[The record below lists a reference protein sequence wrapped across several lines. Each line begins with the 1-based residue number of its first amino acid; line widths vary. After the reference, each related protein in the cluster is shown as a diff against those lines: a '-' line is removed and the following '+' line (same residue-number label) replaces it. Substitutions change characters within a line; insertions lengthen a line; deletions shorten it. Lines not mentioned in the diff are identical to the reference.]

1 MQALESYYYPSN
13 IGLHTVREERG
24 RGREGR
30 GGGGEEGEGN
40 RGMDFFG
47 CPVKF
52 ISKYKLF
59 SSSLLQR
66 KLLKFLVCLTNKF
79 VLRLKR

>member
-30 GGGGEEGEGN
+30 GGGGEEGEGGREGEGN

-52 ISKYKLF
+52 ISKYK
-59 SSSLLQR
+59 
-66 KLLKFLVCLTNKF
+66 
-79 VLRLKR
+79 

>member
-30 GGGGEEGEGN
+30 GGGGEEGEGGG
-40 RGMDFFG
+40 RGG
-47 CPVKF
+47 
-52 ISKYKLF
+52 IEEWIF
-59 SSSLLQR
+59 SDAR
-66 KLLKFLVCLTNKF
+66 
-79 VLRLKR
+79 